1 MKAEDKQKLIHQ
13 LFVGKVCDKLGDDL
27 TIKLL
32 IESKQAFE
40 EDEEKKSKFQE
51 RLDEMIRNQPNL
63 K

>member
-13 LFVGKVCDKLGDDL
+13 LFVGKVCDELGDDL

-40 EDEEKKSKFQE
+40 ENEEKKSKFKE
-51 RLDEMIRNQPNL
+51 RLNEMLRREAL